1 MPETPDVN
9 KLQEQIF
16 ELVKRSQESV
26 LDAGRSLT
34 DSVSDLTPADTA
46 AVDDLIDRVF
56 DLTERVLAAQRDLA
70 KQVVQT
76 VTRPVAGDDDTAST
90 DD

>member
-1 MPETPDVN
+1 MPDTPDIT

-26 LDAGRSLT
+26 LDAGRSFT
-34 DSVSDLTPADTA
+34 DSVSDMAPADTA

-76 VTRPVAGDDDTAST
+76 VTRPVTGDDGETTA
-90 DD
+90 D

>member
-26 LDAGRSLT
+26 LDAGRSFT

-76 VTRPVAGDDDTAST
+76 VTRPVAGDDAAT